1 MLTNK
6 DREFIQYLL
15 QSTQDGK
22 LRWESTATTNEF
34 VTAIKGKYKVSVR
47 LLGGTHVIAMT
58 DLDDRELLT
67 VISDDYAPVS
77 DLFDS
82 ARRVA
87 LDVDSAIDEILKG

>member
-6 DREFIQYLL
+6 DTEFIQYLME
-15 QSTQDGK
+15 STREGK
-22 LRWESTATTNEF
+22 LRWEPTAVTNEF
-34 VTAIKGKYKVSVR
+34 ATSLKGKYKINVR
-47 LLGGTHVIAMT
+47 MLGPTRVITMA

-67 VISDDYAPVS
+67 VTSEDYAPVW
-77 DLFDS
+77 DLFDA